1 MNREDGSARERP
13 GPIAYMASNSVAANL
28 LMWAIIAA
36 GLVSLTGLEREAW
49 PTVPFYHIEVSMVYP
64 GATPEEVEESIVV
77 KIEDQVS
84 GLDDVKAVK
93 SVAAPGVASVRIQM
107 DSGTDMARALN
118 DIESA
123 VNRIQSFPV
132 SAERPQF
139 REMTNRQ
146 SMMRLIVYG
155 DVPEHSLKELAYQIE
170 DEFTTLPSVSQVEV
184 SGIRKYEI
192 SIEVPLHRLRA
203 LGLTLTDIANTI
215 RRSSLDLSAGSI
227 DTRESQVRVR
237 TLGQN
242 YDQQD
247 FEEIVLLSGSD
258 GTVLRLG
265 DIAEVRDGFQETD
278 LIIQYQNHPAV
289 FVEVYRA
296 DGEQVMDV
304 ATTVREHLANEVIPS
319 LPDGVG
325 VTMWNDES
333 QDYEE
338 RADLLLKNGI
348 LGLLLVLFALTL
360 FLQIRLALW
369 VAVGLAV
376 SGIGALAVMLALD
389 FAINTISLFSFVLAI
404 GIVVDDAIVV
414 AEHIHYERMRGTP
427 GIVAAIRGVRRIKVP
442 LTFAVL
448 TSVAAFM
455 PLLFIP
461 GGVGEVWSALPVI
474 VIAMLLISLVESLLV
489 LPNHLSHLPGPEWV
503 PTRAF
508 DRFFARIQNRV
519 DIQLNRFVQGPLDR
533 GLRFATDQPTVTMAG
548 AVGLLVLSI
557 ALIPAGIIPTNFA
570 GVVEGNF
577 ATATLEMP
585 DGTTA
590 QRTYEVARELEE
602 AGHRV
607 IQQLSHDRPADA
619 PPLLSGV
626 MVTVGQRPRIQ
637 GGGLNP
643 AATLNPEAN
652 IATIQFKLL
661 GAQHRQISTV
671 EFVQAWREEVG
682 ILPYVRGIIFSGEII
697 DFGNPVE
704 TVLSHPDPER
714 LADIAS
720 SVVDGLRGV
729 GGVFDIRS
737 DHTPGIPEVQLGL
750 RPEARTL
757 GLTLDDL
764 AGQARAAFFGAE
776 AIRIQRGREE
786 VRVYV
791 RLPSDERESI
801 TDVER
806 YLLRTPGGAEVPLTS
821 AASLNS
827 GTSPPAIL
835 RRDGQR
841 VITVTADVDPVV
853 ISGGEANAILV
864 NSILA
869 DLIAANPDLTY
880 MLGGEQQQQIESL
893 DALYRGFAI
902 AMLMIFALLAIPLR
916 SYTKPFIVMA
926 VIPFGFIGV
935 ILGHWILGIAVS
947 AQSLMGF
954 FGLSGVVVNDSL
966 VMIDFID
973 QELEEGIP
981 ERTAIIEGAKGRF
994 RPIMLTSVTTFLGF
1008 TPLILERAIQ
1018 AQFLV
1023 PFAASLGFGILIT
1036 TALLMMVVPA
1046 LSTIHLRLIA
1056 SRGSS
1061 GVRTASRIQMQGGEV

>member
-1 MNREDGSARERP
+1 MNREDGSAREQR
-13 GPIAYMASNSVAANL
+13 GPISYMAGNSVAANL

-49 PTVPFYHIEVSMVYP
+49 PTVPFYHIEVSMAYP

-84 GLDDVKAVK
+84 GLDDVKAIK
-93 SVAAPGVASVRIQM
+93 SVAAPSIASVRIQM
-107 DSGTDMARALN
+107 DSGTNMSQALD

-123 VNRIQSFPV
+123 VNRIQSFPA

-155 DVPEHSLKELAYQIE
+155 DVSERSLKELAYQIE
-170 DEFTTLPSVSQVEV
+170 DELTTLPSVSQVEV

-247 FEEIVLLSGSD
+247 FEEIVLLSSSD

-278 LIIQYQNHPAV
+278 LIVRHQNHPAV

-304 ATTVREHLANEVIPS
+304 ATTVKEHLANEVIPS

-325 VTMWNDES
+325 ITTWNDES

-348 LGLLLVLFALTL
+348 LGLLLVLISLSL
-360 FLQIRLALW
+360 FLHIRLALW

-376 SGIGALAVMLALD
+376 SGIGTLAVMLALD

-414 AEHIHYERMRGTP
+414 AEYIHYERMRGTP
-427 GIVAAIRGVRRIKVP
+427 GVMAAIRGVRRIKVP
-442 LTFAVL
+442 LIFAVL

-461 GGVGEVWSALPVI
+461 GGIGEVWSALPVI

-489 LPNHLSHLPGPEWV
+489 LPNHLSHMPGPEWV
-503 PTRAF
+503 PTSAL

-519 DIQLNRFVQGPLDR
+519 DVLLNRFVQGPLDR
-533 GLRFATDQPTVTMAG
+533 GLRFATDQPIVTIAG

-557 ALIPAGIIPTNFA
+557 SLILAGIVPTSFA

-590 QRTYEVARELEE
+590 QRTYEVAQELEE

-607 IQQLSHDRPADA
+607 IERLSRDRPAGA

-661 GAQHRQISTV
+661 GAQQRQISTV

-682 ILPYVRGIIFSGEII
+682 ALPYVRGIIFSGEII

-704 TVLSHPDPER
+704 TVLSHPNPER
-714 LADIAS
+714 LARIAN

-737 DHTPGIPEVQLGL
+737 DHTPGIPEVRLEL

-776 AIRIQRGREE
+776 ATRVQRGREE

-801 TDVER
+801 TDVEG
-806 YLLRTPGGAEVPLTS
+806 YLLRTPSGTEVPVTS
-821 AASLNS
+821 VASLHS
-827 GTSPPAIL
+827 GMSPPTIL

-841 VITVTADVDPVV
+841 VITVTADVDPAV

-869 DLIAANPDLTY
+869 DLTAADPDLTY
-880 MLGGEQQQQIESL
+880 MLGGEQQQQVESL
-893 DALYRGFAI
+893 DSLHRGFAI
-902 AMLMIFALLAIPLR
+902 AMLLIFALLAIPLR

-935 ILGHWILGIAVS
+935 ILGHLVLGIAVS

-981 ERTAIIEGAKGRF
+981 ARTAIIEGAKGRF
-994 RPIMLTSVTTFLGF
+994 RPIMLTSLTTFLGF

-1036 TALLMMVVPA
+1036 TTILMMIVPA
-1046 LSTIHLRLIA
+1046 LYAIHLHLI
-1056 SRGSS
+1056 SLRDN
-1061 GVRTASRIQMQGGEV
+1061 